1 MRVVEIE
8 VKDKQWSD
16 DSGNVSPGEMKQRF
30 LGFGSGLWSGRVQT
44 CANIEVSQY
53 IQLSWHNKH
62 Q

>member
-1 MRVVEIE
+1 MHVVEIE

-16 DSGNVSPGEMKQRF
+16 DSGNVSPGE
-30 LGFGSGLWSGRVQT
+30 FGSGLWSGRVQT

-53 IQLSWHNKH
+53 LQLSWHNKH